1 MTPKD
6 EFLVEKLVTRVNVRA
21 FDGRLQAAN
30 AYEACVNNVE
40 ESRCHGA
47 P

>member
-1 MTPKD
+1 MNVSRG
-6 EFLVEKLVTRVNVRA
+6 ETRGASERACVRA

-30 AYEACVNNVE
+30 AYEACVNNAE